1 MTKCVKGTPKKGLS
15 LVLSRKRNESGLS
28 SSSSSPR
35 IDANLILS
43 ISVIVPIN
51 PFQKSPVQC
60 HHFISSS
67 NPSYSHNNHLPF
79 YKSLRLLPI
88 NSFVHQSRKKMHF
101 STPFSLSLAALATT
115 ASAASCTID
124 GSAAAYHWEV
134 RASGVYGIPGWC
146 GGLWDNLNRWGG
158 LCNPSYPY
166 CNGQDG
172 EMVWRFTTSVGCM
185 RGHVE
190 SVW

>member
-1 MTKCVKGTPKKGLS
+1 MNQDHLLHLEQCNLRLSILAGTHINPPPSK
-15 LVLSRKRNESGLS
+15 SRSRIT
-28 SSSSSPR
+28 SSP
-35 IDANLILS
+35 
-43 ISVIVPIN
+43 
-51 PFQKSPVQC
+51 
-60 HHFISSS
+60 S
-67 NPSYSHNNHLPF
+67 NHST
-79 YKSLRLLPI
+79 SLRLNLCI
-88 NSFVHQSRKKMHF
+88 YLSTNLFIHQSKMHF
-101 STPFSLSLAALATT
+101 STPISLSILLPLLATT

-134 RASGVYGIPGWC
+134 RASGVYGISGWC

>member
-1 MTKCVKGTPKKGLS
+1 
-15 LVLSRKRNESGLS
+15 
-28 SSSSSPR
+28 
-35 IDANLILS
+35 
-43 ISVIVPIN
+43 
-51 PFQKSPVQC
+51 
-60 HHFISSS
+60 
-67 NPSYSHNNHLPF
+67 
-79 YKSLRLLPI
+79 
-88 NSFVHQSRKKMHF
+88 MHF
-101 STPFSLSLAALATT
+101 STLSLSILPFLATT

-190 SVW
+190 SVWWEATKNEFGAITCVDAPEKREVLDAPEDKKKREEFKA